1 MAITIT
7 QGSRVG
13 GSTWQ
18 SNQTFTQSTATVSR
32 ALDAH
37 TDITFLGMGTATAGP
52 VHNQY
57 HLVATTTA
65 SGREGDAMEGMEKMI
80 MATATGRADVFISM
94 ATQGRLP
101 LGLIEQNVPGGTG
114 DVVMV
119 SATATWA
126 FQSDGDYMFLKFMNG
141 SWAWLAGNGATQTTA
156 S

>member
-1 MAITIT
+1 MAIALT
-7 QGSRVG
+7 QGDRQG

-18 SNQTFTQSTATVSR
+18 SSETFSQSTATASR
-32 ALDAH
+32 ALDPQ

-57 HLVATTTA
+57 NLVATTTA
-65 SGREGDAMEGMEKMI
+65 SGREGDAIEGMEKMI
-80 MATATGRADVFISM
+80 MATATGRADVFIAM

-114 DVVMV
+114 DVTMV

-141 SWAWLAGNGATQTTA
+141 SWVWLAGNGATQTAA